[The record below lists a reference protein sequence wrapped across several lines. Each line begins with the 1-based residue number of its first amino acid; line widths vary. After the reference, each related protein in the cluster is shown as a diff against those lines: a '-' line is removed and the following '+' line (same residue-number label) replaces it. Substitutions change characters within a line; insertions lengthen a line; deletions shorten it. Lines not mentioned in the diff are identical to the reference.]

1 MTVGFTLVMGT
12 FLSSYSPN
20 FVVFTFLYMIL
31 FAFGNG
37 MLYMLPIFIIA
48 RYFPQNKGKV
58 TGVILGA
65 YGLGALISGY
75 IVMFLTNPD
84 NRVPVLSP
92 DGGNYFNSDVADN
105 VPFTLRMLAAYYFFL
120 LAIATIFL

>member
-1 MTVGFTLVMGT
+1 MSAKKFGVKKKKKIIYILFKNFLKFRFCTMTVGLTLVMGT
-12 FLSSYSPN
+12 FVSSYSAN
-20 FVVFTFLYMIL
+20 FAVFIFFYMML

-48 RYFPQNKGKV
+48 RFFPKSKGKV

-65 YGLGALISGY
+65 YGLGALSSGY

-84 NRVPVLSP
+84 NKVPV
-92 DGGNYFNSDVADN
+92 
-105 VPFTLRMLAAYYFFL
+105 
-120 LAIATIFL
+120 

>member
-20 FVVFTFLYMIL
+20 FLVFIFFYMIL

-48 RYFPQNKGKV
+48 RYFPKNKGKV

-84 NRVPVLSP
+84 NISPYATP
-92 DGGNYFNSDVADN
+92 DGGNYFHSDVANN
-105 VPFTLRMLAAYYFFL
+105 VPFTLRMLAVYYFFL
-120 LAIATIFL
+120 FTIATILL

>member
-12 FLSSYSPN
+12 FVSSYSPN
-20 FVVFTFLYMIL
+20 FVVFTFFYMIL

-48 RYFPQNKGKV
+48 RYFPKNKGKV

-84 NRVPVLSP
+84 NKVPTHSP

-105 VPFTLRMLAAYYFFL
+105 VPFTLRMLSLYYFVL
-120 LAIATIFL
+120 LTIATILL